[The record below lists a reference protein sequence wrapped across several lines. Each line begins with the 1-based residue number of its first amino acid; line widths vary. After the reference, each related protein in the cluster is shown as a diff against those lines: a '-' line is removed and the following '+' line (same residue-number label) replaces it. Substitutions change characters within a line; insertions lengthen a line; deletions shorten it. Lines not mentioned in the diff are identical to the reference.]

1 MLFVSLNFEVC
12 TLKTLLIFLLPHLPH
27 KYVYITHTYI
37 CIFKH
42 SKKVPSQYKSNLQ
55 DHLFF
60 FFFKYKV
67 DISLIHFLSLVY
79 QCSAHTNLLYSIFFQ
94 VYLYDKFGL

>member
-1 MLFVSLNFEVC
+1 MYLQ
-12 TLKTLLIFLLPHLPH
+12 TL
-27 KYVYITHTYI
+27 
-37 CIFKH
+37 
-42 SKKVPSQYKSNLQ
+42 KKVPSQYKSNLQ
-55 DHLFF
+55 DQLFF
-60 FFFKYKV
+60 LKYKV